1 VVAEVKHVPLVEFEI
16 NETGRRARIIVD
28 GQDWTGSISKIA
40 VEAGAD
46 RVTTVQM
53 SFIASIGVLDPQVAN
68 HHRLAEVLRIRDE
81 LAGAPP
87 VKRARIW
94 AERSLL
100 WALARIR

>member
-1 VVAEVKHVPLVEFEI
+1 MKHVPLVEFEI
-16 NETGRRARIIVD
+16 DETGRRARIIVD
-28 GQDWTGSISKIA
+28 GKDWTTAISRIT

-53 SFIASIGVLDPQVAN
+53 HFTASIGVLDPQVAN

-100 WALARIR
+100 WTLARIR